1 MCTAGILQARVA
13 RRQDTGAN
21 SMTDALS
28 TRWFAAFLETVQ
40 RHEASTPLRTA
51 ALQGRLGQ
59 WTEALT
65 RVVVSTCD
73 GVGWKAAAKG
83 HRSDLLPVRREEYLA
98 LDVAAFEPAGDR
110 RWRFPIAVFE
120 LENSRADDPVAY
132 SLWKV
137 LCVRAALRVVFC
149 YRRDAAEGVTLVRH
163 LTEHVVR
170 PMGIEERSHLG
181 GETLVVVGS
190 RNEAATF
197 PYGFFKEWYL
207 DTNTARFSRA

>member
-1 MCTAGILQARVA
+1 MADGVA
-13 RRQDTGAN
+13 Q
-21 SMTDALS
+21 
-28 TRWFAAFLETVQ
+28 RWFRSFMEVVQ
-40 RHEASTPLRTA
+40 RHEASAPLRDA
-51 ALQGRLGQ
+51 AVRGQLGR
-59 WTEALT
+59 WTTSLT
-65 RVVVSTCD
+65 RVVVSTCE

-83 HRSDLLPVRREEYLA
+83 HRSDLLPVPREEYLA

-170 PMGIEERSHLG
+170 PMGIEERSQLG

-197 PYGFFKEWYL
+197 PYGFFKEWLL

>member
-1 MCTAGILQARVA
+1 MADGVA
-13 RRQDTGAN
+13 Q
-21 SMTDALS
+21 
-28 TRWFAAFLETVQ
+28 RWFRSFMEVVQ
-40 RHEASTPLRTA
+40 RHEASAPLRDA
-51 ALQGRLGQ
+51 AVRGQLGR
-59 WTEALT
+59 WTTSLT
-65 RVVVSTCD
+65 RVVVSTCE

-83 HRSDLLPVRREEYLA
+83 HRSDLLPVPREEYLA

-170 PMGIEERSHLG
+170 PMGIEERSQLG

-197 PYGFFKEWYL
+197 PYGFFKEWFL

>member
-1 MCTAGILQARVA
+1 MADGLAY
-13 RRQDTGAN
+13 
-21 SMTDALS
+21 
-28 TRWFAAFLETVQ
+28 RWFRSFMEVVQ
-40 RHEASTPLRTA
+40 RHEASAPLRDA
-51 ALQGRLGQ
+51 AAREQLGK
-59 WTEALT
+59 WTTALT

-73 GVGWKAAAKG
+73 SIGWKGAAKG
-83 HRSDLLPVRREEYLA
+83 HRSDLLPVPRGEYLA

-120 LENSRADDPVAY
+120 LENSRADDAVAY

-197 PYGFFKEWYL
+197 PYGFFKEWFL